1 MMLRALAEWLAA
13 LPPLAPYAADG
24 LRTGTAAAKPGCA
37 LCDGGTAVGVTDISG
52 RRTEARR
59 YTLYVRAVCLREAE
73 YAALAEACGQT
84 AECIAAADEAGS
96 VMPAEGEWKAGA
108 LPALPAPYA
117 ADALRC
123 TGLRLR
129 EADDSGLATYE
140 LALLFTYTGPESPA
154 EKG

>member
-1 MMLRALAEWLAA
+1 MMLRALAEWMAA
-13 LPPLAPYAADG
+13 LAPLAPYAADG
-24 LRTGTAAAKPGCA
+24 LRTGTAAAGPGCA

-84 AECIAAADEAGS
+84 AECIAAADEAG
-96 VMPAEGEWKAGA
+96 A